1 MAIHAGDLMV
11 GTRGANIMVLNC
23 LDRLAEPVSTQL
35 LLTLTTQI
43 SEHVAGNEQKG
54 TRSDRTENLHDGQ
67 Q

>member
-1 MAIHAGDLMV
+1 
-11 GTRGANIMVLNC
+11 MVLNC

-43 SEHVAGNEQKG
+43 SEHVAGKEQNG
-54 TRSDRTENLHDGQ
+54 IRGDRTENLHDGQ